1 MPDPRDMSAA
11 PGRSASGVRVAGDE
25 YQHLVAWNEALV
37 AIRGDSDASAVTVE
51 APGAGNVDDVV
62 VAYRARRTKYV
73 QVKHAVDA
81 RTPVGTD
88 YLISPSGAASL
99 LLRFHRSWNAL
110 GRGGSRPDMRLITD
124 READPADAAMR
135 CLDRR
140 TELLVPNIARSE
152 CRAARRAWAEH
163 LGIDEEDLVD
173 FLGDLRFMTGRP
185 LAAEVE
191 RCDTLM
197 WALGMTTGR
206 TARDAALGYMRDWVQ
221 ERKRTIGVDAL
232 REAMYERVGRLAE
245 PGALF
250 VIEGVDDDPHPED
263 ADVLVRYVERY
274 AGDEP
279 NLRRVFRDAADWDAV
294 GDEIDAAA
302 QELRQRD
309 VHRVIVRGALR
320 LPAWFATGAALR
332 HVRGFSIAAVQ
343 HGDIWASE
351 AAGSGAGLVERRL
364 SERPG
369 GGEDLVV
376 AVGVATD
383 PTAAVNRFVDAADLP
398 VGRVAVLLPGRGP
411 GPESV
416 RDAATAASMAVG
428 IRDQVRALLEE
439 APAERIH
446 LFLAAPGGLALLLG
460 HRWNALRPTSVYE
473 HLGAGRGY
481 QRVLDVQS

>member
-1 MPDPRDMSAA
+1 MTTV
-11 PGRSASGVRVAGDE
+11 PGRSPSGVRIAGDE

-37 AIRGDSDASAVTVE
+37 AIRGDSDATAVTVE
-51 APGAGNVDDVV
+51 APDAGNVDDVV
-62 VAYRARRTKYV
+62 VAYRAQRTKYV

-81 RTPVGTD
+81 RTPVGAD
-88 YLISPSGAASL
+88 NLITPSGTASL
-99 LLRFHRSWNAL
+99 LGRFHRSWNAL
-110 GRGGSRPDMRLITD
+110 RSGGSRPDMRLVTD
-124 READPADAAMR
+124 READPADAAMG

-140 TELLVPNIARSE
+140 TELLVPDIARPA
-152 CRAARRAWAEH
+152 CRGARRAWAEH
-163 LGIDEEDLVD
+163 LGVDEEELVA

-197 WALGMTTGR
+197 WALGMATGR
-206 TARDAALGYMRDWVQ
+206 TARDAALGFMRDWVQ
-221 ERKRTIGVDAL
+221 ERERRIGVDAL
-232 REAMYERVGRLAE
+232 REAMYERVGRHAE

-250 VIEGVDDDPHPED
+250 IVEGVDDDPHPED

-274 AGDEP
+274 VGDEP
-279 NLRRVFRDAADWDAV
+279 NLRRVFRDRADWDAV
-294 GDEIDAAA
+294 AGAIDAAA

-309 VHRVIVRGALR
+309 VHRVIVRGTLR

-351 AAGSGAGLVERRL
+351 AAGASAGLVERRV
-364 SERPG
+364 SERPSRG
-369 GGEDLVV
+369 NDLVV

-383 PTAAVNRFVDAADLP
+383 PTAAVERFVDAADLP
-398 VGRVAVLLPGRGP
+398 VGRVAVVLPGRGP
-411 GPESV
+411 GPEAV
-416 RDAATAASMAVG
+416 RDAAMAASMAVG
-428 IRDQVRALLEE
+428 IRDQVRDLLEE

-481 QRVLDVQS
+481 ERVLEVPS